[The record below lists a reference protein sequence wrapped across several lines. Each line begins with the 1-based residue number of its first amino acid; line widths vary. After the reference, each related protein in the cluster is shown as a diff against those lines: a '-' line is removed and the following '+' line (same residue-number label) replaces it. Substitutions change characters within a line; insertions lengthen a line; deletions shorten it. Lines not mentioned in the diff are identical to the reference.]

1 MTQRITQVARPM
13 PISTLT
19 ECRHCDAVISVVLEW
34 WLSQDDE
41 VNRTVWTR
49 DEVENLGRRE
59 TLCAKHKAS
68 YDDIGRKAS
77 RYQGDVAPSWFDPTY
92 AGEEW

>member
-34 WLSQDDE
+34 WLSQDDA
-41 VNRTVWTR
+41 VNVDVWTR

-68 YDDIGRKAS
+68 SDRLGDMAR
-77 RYQGDVAPSWFDPTY
+77 RYQGDVPPSWFDEAN
-92 AGEEW
+92 AGETW